1 MREIREK
8 PAQAAHIKE
17 KVISAPK
24 ELLRKGL
31 DDGTERLRTQL
42 RDAAQQG
49 RRDEYG
55 GDTVED
61 TTAGAARRVEKG
73 LRKRG
78 EHTERRAAPEGE
90 NSPGSRSG
98 TTSYHAG
105 RTRGTSET
113 GAGPHQ
119 SSQQNRAERVYV
131 RRAAGPKTGE
141 VRTGTWSTEGNTERG
156 RRVFIRERGRKAAQ
170 RQLRDCRDISRY
182 RNSGAQT
189 GDALHGEDDSHPAG
203 RIKERDR
210 ALGPSIRENAKGIDR
225 VQGGEGSPASGHPA
239 LATERAH
246 RAARAA
252 REAVIN
258 SRYQQAETAARSVA
272 PKAAQA
278 TGRVLRDIRAAAQ
291 SLTTALAAGGSAAV
305 SLLLVV
311 CLIGLLLAS
320 PFGVFFS
327 GQDSGTGYT
336 MPEAVAALNEE
347 FSAQI
352 QTIQAENFYDELDM
366 DNAGSAAMISNWRD
380 VLAVYAVRT
389 ATDETAPEEVATL
402 TEEKAELLWQIFWDM
417 NLISH
422 WLEKVPGEDD
432 EDGTVILHITVEA
445 KDYLQ
450 MADAYHF
457 NAEQR
462 KLLEELARP
471 EYQELFLALTGS
483 YQDITLSPEESAEI
497 LKKLPADL
505 SEERKE
511 VVLMA
516 YQLLGKVHYFWGGK
530 SLVLGWDSRW
540 GIPMTV
546 TAAGSPSTG
555 TVRPFGLDC
564 SGYVDWVFYNQSGGS
579 YVIGH
584 GGGASAQH
592 GACTPIS
599 WADAQPGDLVFYPD
613 DVHVGIVCGFDADGG
628 ILIIHCASGY
638 DNVVVTGR
646 SGFASAARP
655 NYFAD

>member
-170 RQLRDCRDISRY
+170 RQLRDRRDISRY

-613 DVHVGIVCGFDADGG
+613 DVHVGIVC
-628 ILIIHCASGY
+628 ASGY

>member
-1 MREIREK
+1 MRELREK
-8 PAQAAHIKE
+8 PIQAAHIKE

-24 ELLRKGL
+24 KLLRKGL

-42 RDAAQQG
+42 RDAAQGQ
-49 RRDEYG
+49 RDEYG

-61 TTAGAARRVEKG
+61 TVAGAVRRVEKG
-73 LRKRG
+73 LRKCG
-78 EHTERRAAPEGE
+78 ERTKRRVAPEGE
-90 NSPGSRSG
+90 NASGSRSG
-98 TTSYHAG
+98 MASNHAG
-105 RTRGTSET
+105 QNGGTSEI
-113 GAGPHQ
+113 GAGPYQ
-119 SSQQNRAERVYV
+119 SLQKNHIEQVPARQ
-131 RRAAGPKTGE
+131 AAGLKTGKAH
-141 VRTGTWSTEGNTERG
+141 TGTWPTAGSVEQG
-156 RRVFIRERGRKAAQ
+156 RQAFIRERGRKTAQ
-170 RQLRDCRDISRY
+170 RRLQNRRDILRY
-182 RNSGAQT
+182 RNSEAQI
-189 GDALHGEDDSHPAG
+189 GDALHGEDDFHPAG

-210 ALGPSIRENAKGIDR
+210 ALGPSIRENANGIDR
-225 VQGGEGSPASGHPA
+225 VQGREGSPASGSPA
-239 LATERAH
+239 SAAGRAH
-246 RAARAA
+246 RAA

-258 SRYQQAETAARSVA
+258 ASRYQQAETVAQNAARKV
-272 PKAAQA
+272 AQA

-291 SLTTALAAGGSAAV
+291 SLATALATGGSAALA
-305 SLLLVV
+305 LLLVV

-352 QTIQAENFYDELDM
+352 QTIQAENSYDELDM

-402 TEEKAELLWQIFWDM
+402 TEEKVELLRQIFWDM
-417 NLISH
+417 NLVSH
-422 WLEKVPGEDD
+422 WLERVPGEEG
-432 EDGTVILHITVEA
+432 EDSTAVLHITVEA

-462 KLLEELARP
+462 KLLEELMRL

-483 YQDITLSPEESAEI
+483 YQNIALSPGEIAEI
-497 LKKLPADL
+497 LEKLPADL

-511 VVLMA
+511 VVLTA
-516 YQLLGKVHYFWGGK
+516 YQLLGRVHYFWGGK
-530 SLVLGWDSRW
+530 SLMLGWDSRW

-555 TVRPFGLDC
+555 TVRSFGLDC
-564 SGYVDWVFYNQSGGS
+564 SGFVDWVFYNQSGGS

-599 WADAQPGDLVFYPD
+599 WTDAQPGDLVFYPD

-638 DNVVVTGR
+638 NNVVVTGR
-646 SGFASAARP
+646 SGFVSAARP
-655 NYFAD
+655 NYFVD

>member
-1 MREIREK
+1 MRELREK
-8 PAQAAHIKE
+8 PIQAAHIKE

-24 ELLRKGL
+24 KLLRKGL

-42 RDAAQQG
+42 RDAAQGQ
-49 RRDEYG
+49 RDEYG

-61 TTAGAARRVEKG
+61 TVAGAVRRVEKG
-73 LRKRG
+73 LRKCG
-78 EHTERRAAPEGE
+78 ERTKRRVAPEGE
-90 NSPGSRSG
+90 NASGSRSG
-98 TTSYHAG
+98 MASNHAG
-105 RTRGTSET
+105 QNGGTSEI
-113 GAGPHQ
+113 GAGPYQ
-119 SSQQNRAERVYV
+119 SLQKNHIEQVPARQ
-131 RRAAGPKTGE
+131 AAGLKTGKAH
-141 VRTGTWSTEGNTERG
+141 TGTWPTAGSVEQG
-156 RRVFIRERGRKAAQ
+156 RQAFIRERGRKTAQ
-170 RQLRDCRDISRY
+170 RRLQNRRDILRY
-182 RNSGAQT
+182 RNSEAQI
-189 GDALHGEDDSHPAG
+189 GDALHGEDDFHPAG

-210 ALGPSIRENAKGIDR
+210 ALGPSIRENANGIDR
-225 VQGGEGSPASGHPA
+225 VQGREGSPASGSPA
-239 LATERAH
+239 SAAGRAH
-246 RAARAA
+246 RAA

-258 SRYQQAETAARSVA
+258 ASRYQQAETVAQNAARKV
-272 PKAAQA
+272 AQA

-291 SLTTALAAGGSAAV
+291 SLATALATGGSAALA
-305 SLLLVV
+305 LLLVV

-352 QTIQAENFYDELDM
+352 QTIQAENSYDELDM

-402 TEEKAELLWQIFWDM
+402 TEEKVELLRQIFWDM
-417 NLISH
+417 NLVSH
-422 WLEKVPGEDD
+422 WLERVPGEEG
-432 EDGTVILHITVEA
+432 EDSTAVLHITVEA

-462 KLLEELARP
+462 KLLEELMRL

-483 YQDITLSPEESAEI
+483 YQNIALSPGEIAEI
-497 LKKLPADL
+497 LEKLPADL

-511 VVLMA
+511 VVLTA
-516 YQLLGKVHYFWGGK
+516 YQLLGRVHYFWGGK
-530 SLVLGWDSRW
+530 SLMLGWDSRW

-555 TVRPFGLDC
+555 TVRSFGLDC
-564 SGYVDWVFYNQSGGS
+564 SGFVDWVFYNQSGGS

-599 WADAQPGDLVFYPD
+599 WTDAQPGDLVFYPD

-628 ILIIHCASGY
+628 ILIIHCTSGY
-638 DNVVVTGR
+638 NNVVVTGR
-646 SGFASAARP
+646 SGFVSAARP